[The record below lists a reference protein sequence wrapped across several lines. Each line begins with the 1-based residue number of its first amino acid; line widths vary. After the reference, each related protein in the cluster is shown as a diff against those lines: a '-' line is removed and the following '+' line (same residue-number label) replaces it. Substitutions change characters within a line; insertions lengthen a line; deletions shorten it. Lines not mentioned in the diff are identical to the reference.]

1 MDQLSDNDI
10 SIARDTVD
18 AGLKLKDSLQLGADQ
33 AYEGDGKVGYS
44 TVGTAQPQRLNR
56 GHSHSFMN

>member
-1 MDQLSDNDI
+1 MA
-10 SIARDTVD
+10 IARDTVD
-18 AGLKLKDSLQLGADQ
+18 SELKHQNTLMLGADQ

-44 TVGTAQPQRLNR
+44 TVGSDQPKRVSK